1 MKFELTVNDIKQYL
15 YCKRI
20 VFFHYLMPVE
30 KKSTYK
36 MEHGRLMEEK
46 IEHLEQRRRLKRYN
60 LNLGERIYHLLINS
74 DK

>member
-1 MKFELTVNDIKQYL
+1 
-15 YCKRI
+15 
-20 VFFHYLMPVE
+20 MPVE